1 MENAQ
6 LEEMTYIIH
15 NTWLPIMRG
24 LDTIGETIISERD
37 AARIANELIEANY
50 VKQREGKW
58 KLCDGG
64 FGTCSACNFT
74 QASVWDF
81 DNYQRYCGHCGA
93 KMSLE
98 EKEED
103 ESSKNMR

>member
-1 MENAQ
+1 MENTQ
-6 LEEMTYIIH
+6 LEEMTYIIQ

-24 LDTIGETIISERD
+24 QDTIGETRIGERD

-58 KLCDGG
+58 KLGG
-64 FGTCSACNFT
+64 NGSGTCSTCSFT
-74 QASVWDF
+74 QVSVWDF
-81 DNYQRYCGHCGA
+81 DSYQNYCGHCGA

-98 EKEED
+98 E
-103 ESSKNMR
+103 